1 MVDVVDFIK
10 TWGALIVATASLLI
24 AIISLIKSAK
34 AQKLQNKINKIELSI
49 KQHELDKIAIE
60 KAEATRSCV
69 EARVIQISNNKW
81 KLKVW
86 NSGNVKVFNVNAILE
101 DGSEIIMVDSKMPFD
116 ELEPN
121 KSFEEHLIVHMGS
134 ARKFKITTSWTDEQ
148 GNKQEKVQM
157 ASL

>member
-1 MVDVVDFIK
+1 MVGLFEFIK

-24 AIISLIKSAK
+24 AIISLIRSAK
-34 AQKLQNKINKIELSI
+34 AQNLQNKINEIELSI

-60 KAEATRSCV
+60 KAEAARSCV
-69 EARVIQISNNKW
+69 EARVIHISNNKW

-101 DGSEIIMVDSKMPFD
+101 EGSEIIMVDSKMPFD

-134 ARKFKITTSWTDEQ
+134 ARKFKIITSWTDDQ
-148 GNKQEKVQM
+148 GNKQEKIQM